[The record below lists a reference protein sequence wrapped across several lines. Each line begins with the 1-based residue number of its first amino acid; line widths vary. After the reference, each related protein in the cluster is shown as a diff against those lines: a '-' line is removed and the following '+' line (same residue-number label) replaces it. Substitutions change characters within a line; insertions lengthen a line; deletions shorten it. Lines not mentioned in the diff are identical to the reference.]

1 MAKYKKKFRP
11 LRQHRYE
18 RLRSEY
24 FTISE
29 ARLMST
35 FALKMPYIK
44 SLRQH
49 RRAQTDSAVKWARA
63 RGLKRTD
70 AILRL
75 KEIVKEEYKE
85 NGWKNAY
92 AMVRAERD
100 KLLAKG
106 WVGSVPAKPKRI
118 NRPRLSKGNVD
129 TQKARRLEREAAR
142 KPYEVYGKDGEIIG
156 HAIWSPRE
164 QRFIK
169 ID

>member
-11 LRQHRYE
+11 QRQHRYE

-24 FTISE
+24 FSLSE
-29 ARLMST
+29 SRLMST

-63 RGLKRTD
+63 RSLKRTD

-75 KEIVKEEYKE
+75 REIIKEEYKE
-85 NGWKNAY
+85 NGWKDAY

-100 KLLAKG
+100 KSLARG
-106 WVGSVPAKPKRI
+106 DYTPPPAKRVT
-118 NRPRLSKGNVD
+118 RPRLSKGNVNA
-129 TQKARRLEREAAR
+129 QKARRLEREAAR
-142 KPYEVYGKDGEIIG
+142 KPYEVYGKNGELIG